1 MMGENI
7 IEVRNVSKFYGSV
20 LGLNEIT
27 VDFGKGITGILGPNG
42 AGKSTL
48 IKIIMGQIKPNMGK
62 VTVMGEKVW
71 NNPKV
76 NRMLG
81 YCPEQETFYDRMSG
95 LEFVTYCTRLN
106 GYSRKEAMKMAK
118 EVIATV
124 DLAKDMNRTISGYS
138 KGMKQRIKIAQSL
151 VHDPD
156 ILVMDEPLAGTDP
169 VGRIQIMNLMY
180 KLRDQGKHILISS
193 HILHEVERM
202 TENIVL
208 INKGKLLAQGNLH
221 EIRDSMDRFPLT
233 VRVTCEK
240 RKKLASI
247 LSGMENVISISYEGG
262 SNVLLVRTGD
272 PNMFYE
278 GFQEIVLKEGIR
290 IVSIDC
296 PDDNLDAI
304 FKYLVD

>member
-1 MMGENI
+1 MMRENI
-7 IEVRNVSKFYGSV
+7 IEVKNVSKFYGSV

-27 VDFGKGITGILGPNG
+27 IDFGKGITGILGPNG

-62 VTVMGEKVW
+62 VTIMGEKVW

-81 YCPEQETFYDRMSG
+81 YCPEHETFYDRMTG
-95 LEFVTYCTRLN
+95 LNFITYCVRLN
-106 GYSRKEAMKMAK
+106 GYSRKEALKMSK

-124 DLAKDMNRTISGYS
+124 DLAKDMNRAISGYS

-169 VGRIQIMNLMY
+169 VGRLQIMKLLF
-180 KLRDQGKHILISS
+180 KLRDRGKHILISS
-193 HILHEVERM
+193 HVLHEVERM
-202 TENIVL
+202 TEEIIL
-208 INKGKLLAQGNLH
+208 INKGKLVAQGNIH
-221 EIRDSMDRFPLT
+221 EIRDSLDRFPLT
-233 VRVTCEK
+233 VRVVCDDRK
-240 RKKLASI
+240 RLASI
-247 LSGMENVISISYEGG
+247 LSGMENVISISYEQG
-262 SNVLLVRTGD
+262 VDTLLVRTGD

-278 GFQEIVLKEGIR
+278 GFQQIVMKGEIKVR
-290 IVSIDC
+290 SIDS
-296 PDDNLDAI
+296 PDDNLNAI